1 MKLLYK
7 LLKQNPE
14 TREGI
19 TITTSTL
26 GILVNTIL
34 AVVKILV
41 GIAVGSIAIISE
53 GANNASDSATSLI
66 TIVGAKL
73 STMHP
78 NKKHPFGFGR
88 IEYLTSLVIA
98 IFILVTAS
106 ELFLSSFKLIFSPG
120 ELAVSYVTLI
130 IIAVS
135 AVAKLFLGTYSIRMG
150 KKAGSE
156 SLIAL
161 GTDCRNDAF
170 ISAVTIFSALIFLL
184 FDTSLDAYAGIL
196 TSALIFKAGFDIL
209 KETVSHLLGKPA
221 SEELVAKLYE
231 EIKAVPCILGA
242 ADLMLHNYG
251 PDAYSGSINLEIDHE
266 KTIGEVYEEVHDLQ
280 LRIKREYGIVMVFGM
295 YAVDSD
301 HENVKIMRQKIE
313 EFVAKFEHITGFH
326 ALYLAPNT
334 NEIYCDFVVDYDF
347 HDWDDLKE
355 NFTKYMHELYPDY
368 KLTVTIELNY
378 V

>member
-7 LLKQNPE
+7 LLRQNPE

-19 TITTSTL
+19 TITTSAL
-26 GILVNTIL
+26 GILVNTVL

-41 GIAVGSIAIISE
+41 GVAVGSIAIISE

-106 ELFLSSFKLIFSPG
+106 ELFLNSFKLIFSPG

-130 IIAVS
+130 IIALS
-135 AVAKLFLGTYSIRMG
+135 ALAKLLLGSYSIRMG
-150 KKAGSE
+150 KKSGSD

-170 ISAVTIFSALIFLL
+170 ISAVTILSALIFLL
-184 FDTSLDAYAGIL
+184 FDVSVDAYAGIL

-209 KETVSHLLGKPA
+209 KDTISHLLGKPA
-221 SEELVAKLYE
+221 SEELVAKIYE
-231 EIKAVPCILGA
+231 EIQTVPCILGA

-251 PDAYSGSINLEIDHE
+251 PDAYSGSMNLEIDHE
-266 KTIGEVYEEVHDLQ
+266 KTIGEVYEDVHDLQ
-280 LRIKREYGIVMVFGM
+280 LRIKRKYGIVMVFGM

-301 HENVKIMRQKIE
+301 HENVKIMRKKIE
-313 EFVAKFEHITGFH
+313 AFISGYDHITGFH

-334 NEIYCDFVVDYDF
+334 NEIYCDFVVDYAF
-347 HDWDDLKE
+347 HDWDSLKAE
-355 NFTKYMHELYPDY
+355 FTEYMHNLYPEY
-368 KLTVTIELNY
+368 QLTVTIELKY

>member
-7 LLKQNPE
+7 LLKQKPD

-19 TITTSTL
+19 TITTSAL
-26 GILVNTIL
+26 GILVNTVL
-34 AVVKILV
+34 AVIKILV
-41 GIAVGSIAIISE
+41 GIAVGSIAIVSE

-106 ELFLSSFKLIFSPG
+106 ELFLSSFRRIFSPG

-135 AVAKLFLGTYSIRMG
+135 AIVKLLLGTYSIRMG

-170 ISAVTIFSALIFLL
+170 ISAVTILSALIFLL
-184 FDTSLDAYAGIL
+184 FDVSLDAYAGII
-196 TSALIFKAGFDIL
+196 TSALIFKAGFDIM
-209 KETVSHLLGKPA
+209 KDTVSHLLGKPA
-221 SEELVAKLYE
+221 SEELVAKIYE
-231 EIKAVPCILGA
+231 EIRSVPCILGA

-251 PDAYSGSINLEIDHE
+251 PDAYSGSMNLEIDHE

-280 LRIKREYGIVMVFGM
+280 LRIKHKYGIVMVFGM

-301 HENVKIMRQKIE
+301 HENVKIMRKQIE
-313 EFVAKFEHITGFH
+313 KFVAGYDHITGFH

-334 NEIYCDFVVDYDF
+334 NEIYCDFVVDYAF
-347 HDWDDLKE
+347 HDWDSLKE
-355 NFTKYMHELYPDY
+355 EFTEYMRNLYPEY
-368 KLTVTIELNY
+368 RLTVTIELNY

>member
-7 LLKQNPE
+7 LLRQKPD

-19 TITTSTL
+19 TITTSAL
-26 GILVNTIL
+26 GILVNTVL

-41 GIAVGSIAIISE
+41 GVAVGSIAIISE

-106 ELFLSSFKLIFSPG
+106 ELFLSSFRRIFSPG

-135 AVAKLFLGTYSIRMG
+135 AVAKLLLGTYSIRMG
-150 KKAGSE
+150 KKAGAE

-170 ISAVTIFSALIFLL
+170 ISAVTILSALIFLL
-184 FDTSLDAYAGIL
+184 FDVSLDAYAGII
-196 TSALIFKAGFDIL
+196 TSALIFKAGFDIM

-221 SEELVAKLYE
+221 SEELVAKIYE
-231 EIKAVPCILGA
+231 EIRSVPCILGA

-251 PDAYSGSINLEIDHE
+251 PDAYSGSMNLEIDHE

-280 LRIKREYGIVMVFGM
+280 LRIKHKYGIVMVFGM

-301 HENVKIMRQKIE
+301 HENVKIMRKQIE
-313 EFVAKFEHITGFH
+313 KFVAGYDHITGFH

-334 NEIYCDFVVDYDF
+334 NEIYCDFVVDYAF
-347 HDWDDLKE
+347 HDWDTLKE
-355 NFTKYMHELYPDY
+355 EFTEYMHNLYPDY
-368 KLTVTIELNY
+368 RLTVTIELNY

>member
-7 LLKQNPE
+7 LLRQKPD

-19 TITTSTL
+19 TITTSAL
-26 GILVNTIL
+26 GILVNTVL
-34 AVVKILV
+34 AVIKILV
-41 GIAVGSIAIISE
+41 GIAVGSIAIVSE

-106 ELFLSSFKLIFSPG
+106 ELFLSSFRRIFSPG

-135 AVAKLFLGTYSIRMG
+135 AIVKLLLGTYSIRMG

-170 ISAVTIFSALIFLL
+170 ISAVTILSALIFLL
-184 FDTSLDAYAGIL
+184 FDVSLDAYAGII
-196 TSALIFKAGFDIL
+196 TSALIFKAGFDIM
-209 KETVSHLLGKPA
+209 KDTVSHLLGKPA
-221 SEELVAKLYE
+221 SEELVAKIYE
-231 EIKAVPCILGA
+231 EIRSVPCILGA

-251 PDAYSGSINLEIDHE
+251 PDAYSGSMNLEIDHE

-280 LRIKREYGIVMVFGM
+280 LRIKHKYGIVMVFGM

-301 HENVKIMRQKIE
+301 HENVKIMRKQIE
-313 EFVAKFEHITGFH
+313 KFVAGYDHITGFH

-334 NEIYCDFVVDYDF
+334 NEIYCDFVVDYAF
-347 HDWDDLKE
+347 HDWDSLKE
-355 NFTKYMHELYPDY
+355 EFTEYMRNLYPEY
-368 KLTVTIELNY
+368 RLTVTIELKY

>member
-1 MKLLYK
+1 MRLLYK
-7 LLKQNPE
+7 LLRQDPN

-19 TITTSTL
+19 TITTSAL
-26 GILVNTIL
+26 GISVNTVL
-34 AVVKILV
+34 AIVKILV
-41 GIAVGSIAIISE
+41 GVAVGSIAIISE

-106 ELFLSSFKLIFSPG
+106 ELFLSSLRLVFSPG
-120 ELAVSYVTLI
+120 VLSVSYVTLV

-135 AVAKLFLGTYSIRMG
+135 AIAKLLLGTYSIRMG
-150 KKAGSE
+150 KKANSD

-161 GTDCRNDAF
+161 GIDCRNDAF
-170 ISAVTIFSALIFLL
+170 ISAVTILSALIFLV
-184 FDTSLDAYAGIL
+184 FDVSLDAYAGIL

-209 KETVSHLLGKPA
+209 KDTVSHLLGKPA
-221 SEELVAKLYE
+221 SEELVAKIYK
-231 EIKAVPCILGA
+231 EIQTVPCILGA

-251 PDAYSGSINLEIDHE
+251 PDAYSGSMNLEIDHE

-280 LRIKREYGIVMVFGM
+280 LRIKRELGIVMVFGM

-301 HENVKIMRQKIE
+301 HENVKVMRRQIE
-313 EFVAKFEHITGFH
+313 AFIAGYDHITGFH

-347 HDWDDLKE
+347 HDWEALKE
-355 NFTKYMHELYPDY
+355 EFTKYMHELYPDY
-368 KLTVTIELNY
+368 KLTITIELNY